1 MDMVSLVLR
10 TNNLLEHL
18 VLESLVSDLEQDFN
32 ARACLSRD
40 MAAHGHD
47 ENRAYVVIFGQQAAE
62 MLVAIQDLFPNATN
76 VNTHHPTLLSLP
88 RFAPMNI
95 VRKVH
100 LQTLPPS
107 VLQAA

>member
-18 VLESLVSDLEQDFN
+18 ALESLITDLEYDLN
-32 ARACLSRD
+32 ARACLSRE
-40 MAAHGHD
+40 MATYSSD
-47 ENRAYVVIFGQQAAE
+47 ENRAFVVIFGQQAAE
-62 MLVAIQDLFPNATN
+62 MLVAIQELFPDATN
-76 VNTHHPTLLSLP
+76 VNTHHPSLLSLP

>member
-10 TNNLLEHL
+10 TNDLLEHL
-18 VLESLVSDLEQDFN
+18 ALETYLDELEQEFN
-32 ARACLSRD
+32 ARAGLSRE
-40 MAAHGHD
+40 MSAHSSD
-47 ENRAYVVIFGQQAAE
+47 DSRAFVVIFGQQAAE
-62 MLVAIQDLFPNATN
+62 MLIAIQQLFPNATN

-88 RFAPMNI
+88 RFAAMNI